1 MNRIGTHLAIAL
13 FLVIIPLISNAQES
27 NIRKWMRLSGPERRW
42 VIWHPLVA
50 LDALSITMNTRKV
63 TKEHHVFWMASLSA
77 EIKWKKAWR
86 LGNAHEKAN
95 KKDWRKGRY
104 EDGSPPDKIA
114 GEMDYWNNKIGLDIG
129 KSNQNMS
136 EEDLIQLVIRAIT
149 DGKCKIIRRNA
160 NGDFLDGEGNIIA
173 SSAWQGKWENFRCL
187 IFSNKTR

>member
-1 MNRIGTHLAIAL
+1 M
-13 FLVIIPLISNAQES
+13 
-27 NIRKWMRLSGPERRW
+27 
-42 VIWHPLVA
+42 IWHPLVA

-63 TKEHHVFWMASLSA
+63 TKEHAKNPLLDEYNTGGKLDAFRHVFWMASLSA

-129 KSNQNMS
+129 KSNQSMS
-136 EEDLIQLVIRAIT
+136 EEDLIQLVIRASQQHPEAIRST
-149 DGKCKIIRRNA
+149 LSIIPSHW
-160 NGDFLDGEGNIIA
+160 I
-173 SSAWQGKWENFRCL
+173 SL
-187 IFSNKTR
+187 ILVSCRSRATAKLSLHLFWPMFPI

>member
-1 MNRIGTHLAIAL
+1 
-13 FLVIIPLISNAQES
+13 
-27 NIRKWMRLSGPERRW
+27 MRLRGPERRW

-63 TKEHHVFWMASLSA
+63 TKEHAKNPLLDEYNTGGKLDAFRHVFWMASLSA

-129 KSNQNMS
+129 KSNQSMS

-149 DGKCKIIRRNA
+149 EGKCKIIRRNA

-173 SSAWQGKWENFRCL
+173 SSEWQGKWENFRCL